1 MPENLQWAF
10 LFVEKKYM
18 RHWIWKSYNRVTRP
32 REEQRVVSSKHHLAR
47 FQIAESITFA
57 YNSQKNHPG
66 ASYTSNGE
74 NEIRNYFLLFRT
86 EFQKS
91 HVAVSQNFW
100 ETTICVSIQTAVS
113 EKKIH
118 KSDWKFILNVFCLFW
133 FSNENPSWEYQYNQ
147 QISLK
152 KSRIRRF
159 RIRCLLDLMKFLEN
173 I

>member
-1 MPENLQWAF
+1 M
-10 LFVEKKYM
+10 
-18 RHWIWKSYNRVTRP
+18 TRP

-91 HVAVSQNFW
+91 HVAVSQNF
-100 ETTICVSIQTAVS
+100 
-113 EKKIH
+113 
-118 KSDWKFILNVFCLFW
+118 
-133 FSNENPSWEYQYNQ
+133 
-147 QISLK
+147 
-152 KSRIRRF
+152 
-159 RIRCLLDLMKFLEN
+159 
-173 I
+173 